1 MWTYGNPVKIQF
13 GAGSFANLPS
23 AIGRRRYAVVTY
35 PEAAFAHLVAGLA
48 ESGGDPLLLIDDVA
62 PNPDDALLDRQSA
75 RFGELDKPVELI
87 VAIGGGSVLDSAK
100 VFATAAGDF
109 GRVRRYLERREE
121 DADTL
126 SAIPIIAVPTTAGT
140 GSEVTCWATVWDAAA
155 GKKYSLARP
164 DLYAETAIVDPAL
177 MLGKPRALTISTGLD
192 ALSHALESI
201 WNVNANPVSAH
212 LAVGAARAII
222 ECLPPLIDELRNIDL
237 RTRVAQAALF
247 AGLAFSNTKTAI
259 AHNLSY
265 PITLGYGVPHGIACS
280 FTLPA
285 VLESVAGITGFRG
298 AALHAIFGDDL
309 AAAAK
314 SLKDFLSDLG
324 IAVRVEEYGVPIEA
338 WDQIVDAA
346 FAGERGRNFVGD
358 KPRFRAAAKSLALV

>member
-1 MWTYGNPVKIQF
+1 MWAYANPVKFQF

-35 PEAAFAHLVAGLA
+35 PEGAFAHLVAGLA
-48 ESGGDPLLLIDDVA
+48 ESAGDPLLLIDDVA
-62 PNPDDALLDRQSA
+62 PNPDYALLREQSA
-75 RFGELDKPVELI
+75 RFADLDQPVELI

-100 VFATAAGDF
+100 VFSAAAGDF
-109 GRVRRYLERREE
+109 GKVQRYLERQQGS
-121 DADTL
+121 DNL
-126 SAIPIIAVPTTAGT
+126 SAIPVIAVPTTAGT
-140 GSEVTCWATVWDAAA
+140 GSEVTCWATVWDASA
-155 GKKYSLARP
+155 GKKYSLAQP

-201 WNVNANPVSAH
+201 WNVNASPVSAH
-212 LAVGAARAII
+212 LAVWAAREIL
-222 ECLPPLIDELRNIDL
+222 ECLPPLLDELRNVDL

-247 AGLAFSNTKTAI
+247 AGLAFSNTKTAL

-280 FTLPA
+280 FTLP
-285 VLESVAGITGFRG
+285 VILESVAGIAGFRG

-309 AAAAK
+309 ATASK
-314 SLKDFLSDLG
+314 SLKDFLSNLG
-324 IAVRVEEYGVPIEA
+324 LAVRVEEFGVPIEE

-346 FAGERGRNFVGD
+346 FVGERGRNFVGE
-358 KPRFRAAAKSLALV
+358 KPRFHAAAKSLELV